1 MLDFASDGITLRS
14 DVPGRQRWEVPAL
27 YRHPRYAAA
36 VEMAIEKTSGVKE
49 VKASTVT
56 ARLLVI
62 FDAAVPIARVTGAIH
77 RAIRAVALTA
87 EAYAARQEAL
97 VALRQQLGD
106 PDAPP
111 SLRDCP
117 IQGSCCDAR
126 DPNEAIM
133 VRYKRKL
140 WIGGVGFF
148 LSLTWRLIAGAAAG
162 PAFVLFSGIFTV
174 I

>member
-1 MLDFASDGITLRS
+1 MLDFASDGISLRS

-27 YRHPRYAAA
+27 YRQPRYAAA
-36 VEMAIEKTSGVKE
+36 VEMAIEKTAGVTE
-49 VKASTVT
+49 VKASTIT

-62 FDAAVPIARVTGAIH
+62 FDASVPIARITEAIH
-77 RAIRAVALTA
+77 RAVRAVALTV
-87 EAYAARQEAL
+87 EASEARQEAI
-97 VALRQQLGD
+97 ALRQQQLGD

-126 DPNEAIM
+126 DPNELIM
-133 VRYKRKL
+133 ARYKGKL

-148 LSLTWRLIAGAAAG
+148 LSLTWLLIAGPAAG
-162 PAFVLFSGIFTV
+162 PAFVVFSGI
-174 I
+174 